1 MPSTLQAARGRA
13 TPTRLT
19 PRPWLVVEGCP
30 ALPCPAALRERGCQP
45 FRHPCHAVASSGWN
59 DRCVHQSSQPPTHQT
74 AVGVHTHALIRIE
87 QAGPCK
93 AGDRTDG
100 DAALVPIERA
110 KTASDS
116 SFPQMA
122 CGVSRI
128 ARAELQLLPCLPVPT
143 RRRRRRRRRPAT
155 PFPPLRLLSSG
166 GLHPSVGI
174 SVDAT
179 RGLLQ
184 RVRCWIVAGCD
195 GQGQHRNT
203 AGIGV
208 ALLLLLLYIYI
219 YTKGD
224 LNAAQ
229 LVVNTIK
236 GSVPIRGLICSK

>member
-1 MPSTLQAARGRA
+1 
-13 TPTRLT
+13 
-19 PRPWLVVEGCP
+19 
-30 ALPCPAALRERGCQP
+30 
-45 FRHPCHAVASSGWN
+45 
-59 DRCVHQSSQPPTHQT
+59 
-74 AVGVHTHALIRIE
+74 
-87 QAGPCK
+87 
-93 AGDRTDG
+93 
-100 DAALVPIERA
+100 VPIERA